1 MKIFPGMHYPMGG
14 LWVDFKQATN
24 VPGIFAAG
32 ESEYQYHGANRLGAN
47 SLVSC
52 IFGGFTAGPAAM
64 QYARG
69 AKQSDGASHFDAE
82 RKRQQEINDG
92 LMNADGEENPFLL

>member
-24 VPGIFAAG
+24 IPGIFAAG
-32 ESEYQYHGANRLGAN
+32 EAEYQYHGANRLGAN

-52 IFGGFTAGPAAM
+52 IFGGGGAGPQAVN
-64 QYARG
+64 YARG
-69 AKQSDGASHFDAE
+69 VQASSDGNGHFAAE
-82 RKRQQEINDG
+82 QKKQEESNDL
-92 LMNADGEENPFLL
+92 LMRNEGNENSG